1 MYCVF
6 KMIPAGFFNNLASGS
21 NQRIYADCI
30 QLVYKEYE
38 REISYRIPRNRIRDS
53 LAMYFL
59 ENHVELS
66 NEEYNGDK
74 TANDMAAAV
83 LRKFL
88 SKEIGWL
95 DEEID
100 DATYEKQIVMTENG
114 IALAEFL
121 NQLEKPEKEEFSSYI
136 YNIYNTLNN
145 PEQWRDNPYVNGIK
159 NINKNAR
166 QLSKALKKLS
176 TFIRTIIEK
185 MVQERT
191 LESLTENLLEYCEGN
206 FIREYSRLTKQQNI
220 HIYRMFI
227 KSKLDGMITDESVF
241 ESIVED
247 CMREEELDYG
257 EAQDA
262 VLDMIQATKRFLA
275 EDYDQIMRDMKHK
288 INVYLQIAVGRARFL
303 RNRERDIR
311 GNVEQT
317 MRYIMEEL
325 ADLSMKDDLP
335 EEMKALFTMDR
346 NEFIDEGSVRYPRKN
361 QTIREPVIAE
371 IEEMTEEAL
380 QAAREAQQREAY
392 NPYSSDLMKLYLER
406 EMGDSGSIVS
416 EELPLNSKNDML
428 ANLSSIVYA
437 KDNGFD
443 IEVLDGYYEAN
454 DMILHRFKIT
464 REASE

>member
-1 MYCVF
+1 MYRVF
-6 KMIPAGFFNNLASGS
+6 KMIPSGFFNNLASGS

-30 QLVYKEYE
+30 QLIYKEYE

-74 TANDMAAAV
+74 TANDMATAV

-88 SKEIGWL
+88 SREIGWL

-114 IALAEFL
+114 IALADFL

-227 KSKLDGMITDESVF
+227 KSKLDGMITEESVF
-241 ESIVED
+241 ERIVEE
-247 CMREEELDYG
+247 CMREEGLDYG

-262 VLDMIQATKRFLA
+262 VLDMIQATKRFLV

-288 INVYLQIAVGRARFL
+288 INVYLQIAVGRARFI

-325 ADLSMKDDLP
+325 TDLSMKDELP
-335 EEMKALFTMDR
+335 EEMNALFTMDR

-406 EMGDSGSIVS
+406 EMGDSSSIVS

-454 DMILHRFKIT
+454 EMILRRFKIT
-464 REASE
+464 REAPE

>member
-1 MYCVF
+1 MYRVF
-6 KMIPAGFFNNLASGS
+6 KMVPPGFFNNLASGS

-30 QLVYKEYE
+30 QLIYKEYE

-53 LAMYFL
+53 LAIYFL
-59 ENHVELS
+59 EHHVELS
-66 NEEYNGDK
+66 NEDYSGDK
-74 TANDMAAAV
+74 TANDMAAVV

-88 SKEIGWL
+88 SRETGWL

-185 MVQERT
+185 MVQEKT
-191 LESLTENLLEYCEGN
+191 LESLTENILEYCEGN

-227 KSKLDGMITDESVF
+227 RSKLEGMITDESVF

-247 CMREEELDYG
+247 CVREEELEYG

-262 VLDMIQATKRFLA
+262 VLDMIQATKRFLV
-275 EDYDQIMRDMKHK
+275 EDYDQIMRDIKHK
-288 INVYLQIAVGRARFL
+288 INVYLQIAVGRARFI
-303 RNRERDIR
+303 RNREHDIR
-311 GNVEQT
+311 GNVERT

-325 ADLSMKDDLP
+325 TGLSMKDNLP
-335 EEMKALFTMDR
+335 EEMNALFTMDR
-346 NEFIDEGSVRYPRKN
+346 HEFLDEGSIRYPRKN
-361 QTIREPVIAE
+361 QTIKEPVMAE

-380 QAAREAQQREAY
+380 QAAKEAQQREAY
-392 NPYSSDLMKLYLER
+392 NPYSSDLMKLYLEKK
-406 EMGDSGSIVS
+406 MGDSRSIVS

-428 ANLSSIVYA
+428 ANLSSIAYA

-454 DMILHRFKIT
+454 DMILRRFKIT
-464 REASE
+464 REEPQ